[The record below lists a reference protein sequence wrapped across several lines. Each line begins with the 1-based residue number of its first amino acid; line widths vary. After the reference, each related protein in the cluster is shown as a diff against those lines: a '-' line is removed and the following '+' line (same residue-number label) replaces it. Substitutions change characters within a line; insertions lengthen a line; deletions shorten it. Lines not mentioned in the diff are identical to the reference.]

1 MKIINIEFTLYGCDV
16 NLINDQNNITFNHM
30 NDISIICLTSIYVNK
45 RKYGTYNLLQQQS
58 LQGCFVFAFM
68 KMLWQKQH
76 IKKYFRHVN
85 AYNTYNLRGQGCN
98 MEM

>member
-1 MKIINIEFTLYGCDV
+1 MLTYILTIHTIMHLYHICIYIIVFRGDIY
-16 NLINDQNNITFNHM
+16 LINDQNNITFNHM

-76 IKKYFRHVN
+76 IERIF
-85 AYNTYNLRGQGCN
+85 
-98 MEM
+98 